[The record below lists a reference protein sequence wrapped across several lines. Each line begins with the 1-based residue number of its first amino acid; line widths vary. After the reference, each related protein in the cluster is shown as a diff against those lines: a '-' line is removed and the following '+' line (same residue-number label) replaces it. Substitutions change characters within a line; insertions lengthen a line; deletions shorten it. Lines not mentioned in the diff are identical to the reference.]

1 MGETKM
7 AELKEAVAEY
17 QALSKEW
24 SKGPKMDKGKVGS
37 MLEKLKLML
46 LKLSFL
52 PTKTEEAN
60 LKELV
65 LSRDT
70 LEIGAQHAVMQ
81 EDIPGFERYM
91 AQLQTYYHDHQ
102 GPLPDSPFQYQL
114 LGLNL
119 LCLLSQN
126 RVAEFH
132 TELERLPAKEVQNNV
147 YIKHPVSL
155 EQYIMEG
162 SYNKVLLA
170 KGNVPAES
178 YKYFIDILMITVRNE
193 IASCLEKAYA
203 DISCSDAARMLS
215 IGAGDMNAYATERGW
230 QIAGGRLQFRGADA
244 ENEEQGVPSVQLAN
258 MAITYAR
265 EMEQI
270 V

>member
-1 MGETKM
+1 MG
-7 AELKEAVAEY
+7 
-17 QALSKEW
+17 
-24 SKGPKMDKGKVGS
+24 DKGKVAS

-102 GPLPDSPFQYQL
+102 GQLPDSPYQYQL

-132 TELERLPAKEVQNNV
+132 TELERLPSKEVQENV

-178 YKYFIDILMITVRNE
+178 YKYFIDILMTTVRNE
-193 IASCLEKAYA
+193 IASCLEKAYK
-203 DISCSDAARMLS
+203 DISCADAARMLS
-215 IGAGDMNAYATERGW
+215 IPPGKLMEYANSKKWEVVGD
-230 QIAGGRLQFRGADA
+230 RLRYRQDNQQEDG
-244 ENEEQGVPSVQLAN
+244 GVPSLELAN
-258 MAITYAR
+258 MAISYAR
-265 EMEQI
+265 DMEQI

>member
-1 MGETKM
+1 MQD
-7 AELKEAVAEY
+7 AVKEY
-17 QALSKEW
+17 QEMSKEW
-24 SKGPKMDKGKVGS
+24 SKGAKMDKTKVAGL
-37 MLEKLKLML
+37 LESLKLNL
-46 LKLSFL
+46 TKLAFL
-52 PTKTEEAN
+52 PTKNEEASQQ
-60 LKELV
+60 ELMV
-65 LSRDT
+65 SRDT
-70 LEIGAQHAVMQ
+70 LEIGAQFSVLQGDVA
-81 EDIPGFERYM
+81 GFERYM
-91 AQLQTYYHDHQ
+91 AQLQTYYHDYQ
-102 GPLPDSPFQYQL
+102 DKLPQSAFQYQL

-132 TELERLPAKEVQNNV
+132 TELERLPATEVHNNV

-178 YKYFIDILMITVRNE
+178 YKYFIDILMGTVRNE

-203 DISCSDAARMLS
+203 DISCADAARMLS
-215 IGAGDMNAYATERGW
+215 ISSGEMNNYATERGW
-230 QIAGGRLQFRGADA
+230 QVGGGRLRFRRVDG
-244 ENEEQGVPSVQLAN
+244 ELEEQGVPSMELAN

>member
-1 MGETKM
+1 MG
-7 AELKEAVAEY
+7 
-17 QALSKEW
+17 
-24 SKGPKMDKGKVGS
+24 
-37 MLEKLKLML
+37 
-46 LKLSFL
+46 
-52 PTKTEEAN
+52 
-60 LKELV
+60 KELL

-70 LEIGAQHAVMQ
+70 LEIGAQYAVMQ

-102 GPLPDSPFQYQL
+102 GDLPDSPFQYQL

-132 TELERLPAKEVQNNV
+132 TELERLPAHEVQSNV

-170 KGNVPAES
+170 EGNVPAES
-178 YKYFIDILMITVRNE
+178 YKYFIDILMTTVRSE

-215 IGAGDMNAYATERGW
+215 ISAGDINAYAECAVGQHGDHLR
-230 QIAGGRLQFRGADA
+230 QRDGADCVVFPVDKSFLG
-244 ENEEQGVPSVQLAN
+244 EDFELMRREKRKTSV
-258 MAITYAR
+258 
-265 EMEQI
+265 MEHN
-270 V
+270 

>member
-1 MGETKM
+1 MG
-7 AELKEAVAEY
+7 
-17 QALSKEW
+17 
-24 SKGPKMDKGKVGS
+24 
-37 MLEKLKLML
+37 
-46 LKLSFL
+46 
-52 PTKTEEAN
+52 
-60 LKELV
+60 
-65 LSRDT
+65 
-70 LEIGAQHAVMQ
+70 
-81 EDIPGFERYM
+81 
-91 AQLQTYYHDHQ
+91 
-102 GPLPDSPFQYQL
+102 
-114 LGLNL
+114 
-119 LCLLSQN
+119 
-126 RVAEFH
+126 
-132 TELERLPAKEVQNNV
+132 AKEVQNNV

-215 IGAGDMNAYATERGW
+215 IGAGD
-230 QIAGGRLQFRGADA
+230 A